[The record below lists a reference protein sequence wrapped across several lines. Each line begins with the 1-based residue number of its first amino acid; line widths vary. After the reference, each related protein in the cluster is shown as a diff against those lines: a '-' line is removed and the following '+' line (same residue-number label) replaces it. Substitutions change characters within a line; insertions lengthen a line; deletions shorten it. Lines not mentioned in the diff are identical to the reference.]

1 MNTNLSLLSELK
13 KDANKIDSKSLY
25 ICCLIFGVVAI
36 FMTFINIISKE
47 TIMACV
53 TAGIGIWIAF
63 SVIGYKI
70 LKKKA
75 WLIVSVLLCAYVVMM
90 YFLISGGVDGFSILW
105 LLLIP
110 QATMYFFSLYYGGIV
125 SIFLGISVVVYMWT
139 PLSEIGYNYSETY
152 VLRFP
157 IVYFFSLILSMVI
170 KYRIFYF
177 RQQQNI
183 LIEKAEYANRT
194 KSEFLANMSHEIR
207 TPMNAIVGMCELILR
222 EETISESVRENCFNI
237 QSSGRSLLAIINDI
251 LDFSKIESGKMEII
265 EKEFNISS
273 VLNDVINMTIARKG
287 NKKIEIMVQADPDI
301 PSGLIGDEIR
311 IRQIIL
317 NFMTNAV
324 KFTKAGVVTLRISQT
339 KQAYGINL
347 KVSIEDT
354 GIGITEENIEK
365 LFQSFQQVDTHRN
378 RAIEGTGLGLTISKR
393 LVTQMGGFVNV
404 SSVYGRGSTF
414 SFVIP
419 LKVSNNAPF
428 ISVKNAEK
436 LDVVGF
442 IDFTRL
448 DTPQI
453 GRQYKEIM
461 AQISRQMNVKF
472 AYAYNID
479 EIYRLINNSKVTHC
493 FVGKEEYLENQSYF
507 TELASKIEVIIVQ
520 DMIDAIPIPSN
531 MKCIY
536 KPFYTMSV
544 AMALNNKKVSYNT
557 SRNMNPAVTF
567 LAPKAKILIVDDNM
581 INLKVAVGL
590 MKPYDMQIMTA
601 EGGRKAIS
609 MLESTKFDLIFMDH
623 MMPEI
628 DGVETTNIIRNTEGD
643 YYKNVPIVAL
653 TANAVNGVR
662 EMFLKSGFNDF
673 LAKPI
678 EIVELDKILKTWLP
692 KEYIIPIG
700 LERQKEKKIQNEMVS
715 PKKETVISISEG
727 LQHTFGNE
735 ELYYQVLDMYVESGL
750 EKQGYINQL
759 FEAKDWKNYIIE
771 VHALKSSSQSIGA
784 LSLFELAK
792 KLEFAGKAGEYNVIE
807 HENAILSD
815 LYGQVIEEAKN
826 ILSKRE

>member
-1 MNTNLSLLSELK
+1 MNTNSSLLSELK

-47 TIMACV
+47 PVMACV
-53 TAGIGIWIAF
+53 TGGISIWIAF

-70 LKKKA
+70 LKKKV
-75 WLIVSVLLCAYVVMM
+75 WLIISILLCAYVAMM

-110 QATMYFFSLYYGGIV
+110 QATMYFFSLYYGGVISIILGV
-125 SIFLGISVVVYMWT
+125 SIILYMWT
-139 PLSEIGYNYSETY
+139 PLSKIGYNYSETY
-152 VLRFP
+152 ILRFP

-170 KYRIFYF
+170 KYRIFYI

-183 LIEKAEYANRT
+183 LIERAEYANRT

-273 VLNDVINMTIARKG
+273 VLNDVINMIIARKG

-354 GIGITEENIEK
+354 GIGITEENLEK

-378 RAIEGTGLGLTISKR
+378 RSIEGTGLGLTISKR

-404 SSVYGRGSTF
+404 ASVYGRGSTF

-419 LKVSNNAPF
+419 LKVSNDAPF
-428 ISVKNAEK
+428 ISVENAEK
-436 LDVVGF
+436 LDVIGF

-448 DTPQI
+448 ETPQI

-472 AYAYNID
+472 TYAYNID
-479 EIYRLINNSKVTHC
+479 EIYRLINTSKVTHC

-507 TELASKIEVIIVQ
+507 TNLASKIEVIIVQ

-557 SRNMNPAVTF
+557 SRDMNPAVTF

-601 EGGRKAIS
+601 DGGRKAIS

-628 DGVETTNIIRNTEGD
+628 DGVETTNIIRNSEGE

-678 EIVELDKILKTWLP
+678 EIIELDKILKAWLP
-692 KEYIIPIG
+692 KEYITPIG
-700 LERQKEKKIQNEMVS
+700 LDRQKEKEIKKEIVS
-715 PKKETVISISEG
+715 PKKETFISISEG

-735 ELYYQVLDMYVESGL
+735 ELYYQILDMYVESGL
-750 EKQGYINQL
+750 EKQVYINQL

-792 KLEFAGKAGEYNVIE
+792 KLEFAGKAGEYDVIE
-807 HENAILSD
+807 RENVILSD

>member
-13 KDANKIDSKSLY
+13 EDASKLDSKSLY
-25 ICCLIFGVVAI
+25 ICCLIFEVVAI

-47 TIMACV
+47 TVMTYV
-53 TAGIGIWIAF
+53 TAGISIWIAF

-70 LKKKA
+70 LKKKTV
-75 WLIVSVLLCAYVVMM
+75 LIVSILLCAYVAMM

-105 LLLIP
+105 LLLVP
-110 QATMYFFSLYYGGIV
+110 QATMYFFSLYYGGAV
-125 SIFLGISVVVYMWT
+125 SILLGVSIILYMWT
-139 PLSEIGYNYSETY
+139 PLSEIGYSYSETY

-157 IVYFFSLILSMVI
+157 ILYFFSLMLSMVI

-207 TPMNAIVGMCELILR
+207 TPMNAIIGMCELILR

-324 KFTKAGVVTLRISQT
+324 KFTKVGVVTLRISQT
-339 KQAYGINL
+339 KQEYGINL

-354 GIGITEENIEK
+354 GIGITEENLEK

-419 LKVSNNAPF
+419 LKVSNDAPF

-436 LDVVGF
+436 LDVLGF

-448 DTPQI
+448 ETPQI

-479 EIYRLINNSKVTHC
+479 EICRIIDAGKVTHC
-493 FVGKEEYLENQSYF
+493 FVGREEYLENQFYF
-507 TELASKIEVIIVQ
+507 TSLASKIEVIIIQ

-557 SRNMNPAVTF
+557 SRDMNPVVTF

-581 INLKVAVGL
+581 INLKVAVGI

-678 EIVELDKILKTWLP
+678 EIIELDKILKAWLP
-692 KEYIIPIG
+692 KEYIIPVG
-700 LERQKEKKIQNEMVS
+700 LDRQKEKEIKKEIIFS
-715 PKKETVISISEG
+715 KKETLISISEG

-735 ELYYQVLDMYVESGL
+735 ELYYQILDMYVESGL

-771 VHALKSSSQSIGA
+771 VHALKSSSQSIGV

-792 KLEFAGKAGEYNVIE
+792 KLEFAGKAGEYDVIE
-807 HENAILSD
+807 HEHAILSE
-815 LYGQVIEEAKN
+815 LYGKVIEEAKEL
-826 ILSKRE
+826 LSKKE